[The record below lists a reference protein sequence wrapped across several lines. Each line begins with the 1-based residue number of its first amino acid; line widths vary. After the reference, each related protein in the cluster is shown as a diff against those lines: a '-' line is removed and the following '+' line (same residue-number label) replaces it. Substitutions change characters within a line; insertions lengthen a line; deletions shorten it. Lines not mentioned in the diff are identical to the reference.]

1 MKEAFY
7 HLFITLSI
15 AWAIFPWAI
24 IAIDLAWW
32 ILSGGRFF
40 QIDYAN
46 VSAESGVRFG
56 VMLIWP
62 LFWTW
67 ALGWVGSQIFD

>member
-1 MKEAFY
+1 MRKAFY
-7 HLFITLSI
+7 PVFVTLSI
-15 AWAIFPWAI
+15 AWAIFPWVI
-24 IAIDLAWW
+24 FSIDLASW

-46 VSAESGVRFG
+46 VSAESGGRFG
-56 VMLIWP
+56 VMLVWP
-62 LFWTW
+62 IFWTW